1 MKHII
6 YPLLTGLLATAC
18 QPGND
23 FTVNGTL
30 AEPFTGQVYLT
41 CIKDRLTKVDS
52 LTLNGGTTF
61 KFTGTMERP
70 DYYRIMT
77 SPRTYDASLIIEP
90 GSEYHMNI
98 LDTHDCQVEVVR
110 GGKEQL
116 LLNEYEQL
124 MMPIRETDQ
133 RLGDAYAQIE
143 RSDKQKTDSLQKL
156 MSDNFLAREARCE
169 WLLFI
174 DSDMTLHNGKL
185 IDNYI
190 NTETEGAIYGGYEIR
205 GDETLLRGNLRYKYE
220 KSASRNN
227 SATERHRSQYDKFH
241 ISNFAIRRAVMLD
254 HPLDER
260 ITRYG
265 HEDLLFGKTLELS
278 GIRITHIDNP
288 VTFEDFETN
297 ADFMAKTEESVAM
310 LCELENELRDFSNI
324 IKLTER
330 LERLRLTPA
339 VRLFYK
345 IFSNRLKSNLTGNK
359 PSVLLFNIYKL
370 GMFCT
375 IKYRKT
381 RPKTSHPDA

>member
-1 MKHII
+1 MINELSI
-6 YPLLTGLLATAC
+6 LLPSYNNCCAELVAALQRQAEAAARKTGLDYEIIVGDDGSTDTSAVERNKA
-18 QPGND
+18 
-23 FTVNGTL
+23 
-30 AEPFTGQVYLT
+30 
-41 CIKDRLTKVDS
+41 IDS
-52 LTLNGGTTF
+52 LPRCRYIIRKKN
-61 KFTGTMERP
+61 TGR
-70 DYYRIMT
+70 
-77 SPRTYDASLIIEP
+77 AA
-90 GSEYHMNI
+90 
-98 LDTHDCQVEVVR
+98 
-110 GGKEQL
+110 
-116 LLNEYEQL
+116 
-124 MMPIRETDQ
+124 IR
-133 RLGDAYAQIE
+133 
-143 RSDKQKTDSLQKL
+143 
-156 MSDNFLAREARCE
+156 NFLAREARCE

-227 SATERHRSQYDKFH
+227 SATERRRSQYDKFH
-241 ISNFAIRRAVMLD
+241 ISNFAIRRAVMLA